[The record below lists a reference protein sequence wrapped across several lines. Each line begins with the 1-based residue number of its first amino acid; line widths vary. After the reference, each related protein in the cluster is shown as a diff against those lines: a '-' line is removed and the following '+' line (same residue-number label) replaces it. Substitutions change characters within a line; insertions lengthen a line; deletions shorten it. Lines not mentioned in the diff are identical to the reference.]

1 MYQMAVGNLY
11 EAWVQGVKH
20 IWNKGAVVF
29 DGEERLR
36 EILNLVLEVR
46 NPTERMAEVEK
57 SAPKAMIREIMD
69 LTFKRE
75 PNEELGYSYG
85 ERMFNF
91 KGIDQIQWA
100 IDRLNRKPESKSA
113 SIGLL
118 MPERDTRAEHIPCMV
133 LVDFK
138 KRDGKLNLTAIF
150 RSHDYGKK
158 ALPNFVALGRLLE
171 QVSKATHSETG
182 KLTCH
187 SISAHIYESDSKLIQ
202 SIVLR

>member
-1 MYQMAVGNLY
+1 MVVGNLY
-11 EAWVQGVKH
+11 EGWVQGVKY
-20 IWNKGAVVF
+20 IWNEGAVVF

-36 EILNLVLEVR
+36 EILNLVLEVQ
-46 NPTERMAEVEK
+46 NPMERRAEIEGL
-57 SAPKAMIREIMD
+57 APKAMIHEIMD
-69 LTFKRE
+69 LTFKKE
-75 PNEELGYSYG
+75 PDEELGYSYG
-85 ERMFNF
+85 ERMFDF

-100 IDRLNRKPESKSA
+100 IDRLDRNPESKSA

-150 RSHDYGKK
+150 RSHDFGKK
-158 ALPNFVALGRLLE
+158 ALPNFVALGKLLE
-171 QVSKATHSETG
+171 QVSKATRSETG

-187 SISAHIYESDSKLIQ
+187 SISAHVYESDSNLIQ
-202 SIVLR
+202 KII